1 MKRLIKWIRL
11 LMGAPLDAPFEIEVI
26 SVRLVTPNHIMY
38 EFIVDDVEYFFFD
51 IGDYSELYE
60 SKGVDEIAHYF
71 DEDDI
76 VNFIMSKINKWI
88 RKNGA

>member
-1 MKRLIKWIRL
+1 MKRFIKWVRL

-26 SVRLVTPNHIMY
+26 SVRLITPNHIMH

-51 IGDYSELYE
+51 VSDYSELFE
-60 SKGVDEIAHYF
+60 SKGVDEISHCF

-76 VNFIMSKINKWI
+76 VNFIMSKKNKWI